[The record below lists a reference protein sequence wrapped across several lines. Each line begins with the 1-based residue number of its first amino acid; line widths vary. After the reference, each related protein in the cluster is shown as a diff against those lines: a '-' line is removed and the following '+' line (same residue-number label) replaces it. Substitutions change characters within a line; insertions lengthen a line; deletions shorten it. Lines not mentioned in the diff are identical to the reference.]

1 MALFIHC
8 GSLLWTR
15 ESPGMEVSFIWSLA
29 TSLSPI
35 ISGSHSSFHMPL
47 SRITKVVELLTWN
60 RYNRFLT
67 LSPIPL
73 HRLPP
78 GMLKYRSEYVPSM
91 IEVLPTF
98 SWNLSAL
105 ERVPPLSL
113 SLRQLCP
120 LSSSPFHWGHQ
131 GLAQATGI
139 FSKKPDCTLKSGLV
153 APLVTHHSNLSI

>member
-29 TSLSPI
+29 TALSPI
-35 ISGSHSSFHMPL
+35 IYGSHSSFHMPL

-60 RYNRFLT
+60 HYNRFLT
-67 LSPIPL
+67 LSPIPF

-91 IEVLPTF
+91 LEVLPTF
-98 SWNLSAL
+98 PWNPSAL
-105 ERVPPLSL
+105 EPVLSLSL
-113 SLRQLCP
+113 SLRQLRL

-131 GLAQATGI
+131 ATGI
-139 FSKKPDCTLKSGLV
+139 FSKKPVWTLKSGLA